1 MKIGKILATI
11 GLVAMLG
18 HSIPSIAELNSQEIF
33 KLANQGNA
41 AAQSN
46 LGLMYAEGQGVRQ
59 DYTQARQWFEKA
71 ASQDDAAAQFN
82 LGVMYAKGQSVRQD
96 IKRAQEYFGQA
107 CDNGEQQGC
116 DAYRKLNIG
125 F

>member
-1 MKIGKILATI
+1 
-11 GLVAMLG
+11 MLG

-41 AAQSN
+41 AAQFN
-46 LGLMYAEGQGVRQ
+46 LGVMYHQGQGVRQ

-71 ASQDDAAAQFN
+71 ASQDYAAAQFN
-82 LGVMYAKGQSVRQD
+82 LGVMYHQGQGVRQD
-96 IKRAQEYFGQA
+96 IKRAKEYFGQA
-107 CDNGEQQGC
+107 CDSGEQQGC
-116 DAYRKLNIG
+116 DEYRKLNIG